1 MNIWDKRYLDL
12 AEFVASWSK
21 DPSTK
26 VGAVIVR
33 PDKTI
38 ASVGFNG
45 LPRGVEDSDER
56 LHNRD
61 LKYPMTVHAE
71 VNAILHAQ
79 EPLHGYTIYVA
90 PLNPCSDCAGVI
102 IQSGIKRVV
111 ARAEMNPRW
120 LESNALAQAMFE
132 ESGVISEFFDL
143 AAGPEEH

>member
-1 MNIWDKRYLDL
+1 MSIWDKRYLDL

-45 LPRGVEDSDER
+45 LPRGVEDSEAR
-56 LHNRD
+56 LLNRD

-71 VNAILHAQ
+71 VNAILHAR

-111 ARAEMNPRW
+111 ARAERNPRW
-120 LESNALAQAMFE
+120 LESNALAQTMFE
-132 ESGVISEFFDL
+132 EAGIKSEFFDL
-143 AAGPEEH
+143 EG